1 MCSSSP
7 SVPKA
12 PAPAR
17 LPDERDAEA
26 IAKREALE
34 RQKRTN
40 LYGRPSTILAPLQ
53 GRRSLLGGPATT
65 KPMGA

>member
-40 LYGRPSTILAPLQ
+40 LYGRPSTILAPM
-53 GRRSLLGGPATT
+53 GRQSLLGRPATT